1 MLERKTF
8 CEEVVRKMYKIG
20 EGLLKSLALKSTSRI
35 ILELPFLMGKER
47 SNSMNKW
54 TKGLFLTMIF
64 LAGCSSDSMNDE
76 PDIGTTET
84 STSDTVTQQ
93 MRETGIDGEADI
105 LIAYF
110 TRPENLEHEPAVE
123 AVSGSSF
130 NVIDDTLVGD
140 VQVIAEMIAEQ
151 TGGALFSIQTEVGY
165 PNVYDEHTAFAT
177 REVEEDARPTLKAD
191 VAQMTEVD
199 LTDKQIIP
207 FATHGGSGLTNSQ
220 NELQTL
226 YPAYDFLEG
235 FAARAGSVEEAEPNL
250 LNWLDELG
258 Y

>member
-1 MLERKTF
+1 
-8 CEEVVRKMYKIG
+8 
-20 EGLLKSLALKSTSRI
+20 
-35 ILELPFLMGKER
+35 
-47 SNSMNKW
+47 MNKW

-177 REVEEDARPTLKAD
+177 REVEENARPTLMTD
-191 VAQMTEVD
+191 VAEMTEMDVLFIGFPVWWNRAPRAVLTFLETYD

>member
-1 MLERKTF
+1 MR
-8 CEEVVRKMYKIG
+8 
-20 EGLLKSLALKSTSRI
+20 
-35 ILELPFLMGKER
+35 
-47 SNSMNKW
+47 KW
-54 TKGLFLTMIF
+54 TKGFHLAMIF
-64 LAGCSSDSMNDE
+64 LAGCSSDPTNE
-76 PDIGTTET
+76 ELGTNPGET
-84 STSDTVTQQ
+84 SDRDLVAQENGEISL
-93 MRETGIDGEADI
+93 IDSADDI

-110 TRPENLEHEPAVE
+110 TRPENLEQEPTVE

-130 NVIDDTLVGD
+130 NVIDNTLVGD
-140 VQVIAEMIAEQ
+140 VQVIVEMIAE
-151 TGGALFSIQTEVGY
+151 QTEVGY

-177 REVEEDARPTLKAD
+177 REVEEDARPTLMTD

-199 LTDKQIIP
+199 VLFIGFP
-207 FATHGGSGLTNSQ
+207 VWWNRAPRGGSGLTNSQ

-235 FAARAGSVEEAEPNL
+235 FAARAGSVEDAEPNL

>member
-1 MLERKTF
+1 
-8 CEEVVRKMYKIG
+8 
-20 EGLLKSLALKSTSRI
+20 
-35 ILELPFLMGKER
+35 
-47 SNSMNKW
+47 MNKW

-93 MRETGIDGEADI
+93 MRETGIDGESDI

-110 TRPENLEHEPAVE
+110 IRPENLEHEPAVE

-165 PNVYDEHTAFAT
+165 PNV
-177 REVEEDARPTLKAD
+177 
-191 VAQMTEVD
+191 
-199 LTDKQIIP
+199 
-207 FATHGGSGLTNSQ
+207 
-220 NELQTL
+220 
-226 YPAYDFLEG
+226 
-235 FAARAGSVEEAEPNL
+235 
-250 LNWLDELG
+250 
-258 Y
+258 